1 VDDDDEDDDD
11 DDDDDDDMDI
21 TCLVLRYGT
30 QDTKP
35 IIRNVDGLLVPPA
48 SSPQPMGEG
57 RGEVAAGETLLGEA
71 GADAT
76 TATTTG
82 TARTI
87 AVVDAAVG
95 AAVVG
100 EAVGAEAVGEA
111 VEEAVDM
118 TRVLC
123 MCDTF
128 IMWFIC
134 HSDN

>member
-1 VDDDDEDDDD
+1 MDDDDEDDDD

-95 AAVVG
+95 AAPFH
-100 EAVGAEAVGEA
+100 GAALLPRFLFYEIVIFLAFS
-111 VEEAVDM
+111 
-118 TRVLC
+118 TLPN
-123 MCDTF
+123 
-128 IMWFIC
+128 
-134 HSDN
+134 SLPL